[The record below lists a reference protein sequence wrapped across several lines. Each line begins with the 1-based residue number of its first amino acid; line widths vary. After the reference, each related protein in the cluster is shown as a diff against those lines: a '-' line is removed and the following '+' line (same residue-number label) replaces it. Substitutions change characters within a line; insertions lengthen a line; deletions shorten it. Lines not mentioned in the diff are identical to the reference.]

1 MSGEREFVMSKNQ
14 HKEDKNKSYEPLGK
28 VAVKLG
34 FCTAEDVHNALEIQ
48 KNLPKQ
54 QKNHKLLGMIMLEE
68 GIISNEQLIAILKY
82 YQDNIPV

>member
-1 MSGEREFVMSKNQ
+1 MTNKNQ
-14 HKEDKNKSYEPLGK
+14 HTEDKSYEPLGK

-34 FCTAEDVHNALEIQ
+34 FCTMEDVHNALEIQ

-54 QKNHKLLGMIMLEE
+54 QKGHKLLGMIMLEE

-82 YQDNIPV
+82 YQEHIPV

>member
-1 MSGEREFVMSKNQ
+1 VKSSSQNAG
-14 HKEDKNKSYEPLGK
+14 DKKYEPFGK

-34 FCTAEDVHNALEIQ
+34 FCSTEDVHRALEIQ
-48 KNLPKQ
+48 KNLPKE
-54 QKNHKLLGMIMLEE
+54 QKEHKLIGMIMLEE